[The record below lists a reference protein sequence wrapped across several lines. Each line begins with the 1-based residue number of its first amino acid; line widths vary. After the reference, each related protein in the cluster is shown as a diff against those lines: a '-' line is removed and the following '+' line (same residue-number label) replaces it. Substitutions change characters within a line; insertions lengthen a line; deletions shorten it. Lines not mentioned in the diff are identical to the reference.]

1 MTSVATDLSVDADLS
16 LSCLF
21 TNLLS
26 FDFLPTGV
34 PYILAGLYF
43 LGAAA
48 GVGLGGSGRLTPAKT
63 KMISN
68 QIN

>member
-1 MTSVATDLSVDADLS
+1 MPIWGVATDLSVDADLS

-26 FDFLPTGV
+26 FDFLPSGV
-34 PYILAGLYF
+34 PYISAGLYF
-43 LGAAA
+43 LGATA
-48 GVGLGGSGRLTPAKT
+48 VIGLTQSKI
-63 KMISN
+63 KIISN